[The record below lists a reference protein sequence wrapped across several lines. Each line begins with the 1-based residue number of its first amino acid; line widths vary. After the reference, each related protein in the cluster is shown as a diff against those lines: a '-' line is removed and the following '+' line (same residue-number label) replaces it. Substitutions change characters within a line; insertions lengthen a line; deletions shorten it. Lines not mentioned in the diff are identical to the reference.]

1 MKKSFCFTL
10 MILSLTACGNS
21 QPQQE
26 ETGVSHQTMVTSRSD
41 IALEQS
47 YPASAVDRLSTWFQG
62 KLRILLKGYPDDE
75 ITVSKEKVAAVKRWL
90 DS

>member
-10 MILSLTACGNS
+10 MILSLTACGNR
-21 QPQQE
+21 QTQQE

-47 YPASAVDRLSTWFQG
+47 YPASVEGRHPLYTEDYPPRRLKDW
-62 KLRILLKGYPDDE
+62 
-75 ITVSKEKVAAVKRWL
+75 
-90 DS
+90 